1 MALDALELK
10 RTAAH
15 ATGPLAQRIVDLDV
29 TTGSG
34 LAASWSTCEKRHVK
48 PYSKLGATCASSE
61 SVCATQRPPSR
72 GSSDT
77 LEMEQLVTRGIACLR
92 AEGTE
97 SWQRL
102 NEWVT

>member
-34 LAASWSTCEKRHVK
+34 LAAAWSTCEKRHIAN
-48 PYSKLGATCASSE
+48 SATCASSE

-97 SWQRL
+97 SGQRL

>member
-34 LAASWSTCEKRHVK
+34 LAAAWSTCEKRHVK
-48 PYSKLGATCASSE
+48 PYSKLGNVCVVGERMRDATAAITRLERHAGDGAVGDAWYRVPACA
-61 SVCATQRPPSR
+61 
-72 GSSDT
+72 
-77 LEMEQLVTRGIACLR
+77 IF
-92 AEGTE
+92 
-97 SWQRL
+97 
-102 NEWVT
+102 